1 MLNDYYTKLSITLE
15 SSGGMCLD
23 EPKAVTTTI
32 STEMSECSVHAWFQL
47 FEQVLAM
54 AGFQEVVIMQGGAQ
68 LAFNEARDVDAMR
81 KVAEIY
87 DLKLKEDLAFI
98 SDGSGSELV
107 A

>member
-1 MLNDYYTKLSITLE
+1 MPNDYSTKLSITLE
-15 SSGGMCLD
+15 SSGGMRLD
-23 EPKAVTTTI
+23 ELNAVTTTI
-32 STEMSECSVHAWFQL
+32 STELSECSVHAWFQL

-54 AGFQEVVIMQGGAQ
+54 AGFQEFVIMQGGAQ
-68 LAFNEARDVDAMR
+68 LAFNETRDVDVMR

-87 DLKLKEDLAFI
+87 DITLKEDLAFI